1 MAMYYGDSSG
11 VAQQIVVTG
20 MQGPAGPQ
28 GPQGEPGPQGP
39 AGQGVPAGG
48 TAGQV
53 LTKSETGAEWKDK
66 LTLIATS
73 TDGTMS
79 AYEDGVFNYIIA
91 NKSIPPFQLST
102 AVKFGNAYIMEGK
115 SEYISFPGADFSPNT
130 TSFNVR
136 GVLTVGNAILPFM
149 VIAYISGNTVN
160 FTVYQP
166 SNDNSP
172 ITPEVSLYNPG
183 QIIAQWKKS

>member
-1 MAMYYGDSSG
+1 MAMYYGDENG
-11 VAQQIVVTG
+11 KAQEVVVVG

-28 GPQGEPGPQGP
+28 GPQGATGPQGP

-166 SNDNSP
+166 SNDNLP